1 MRTICGD
8 DVTLAAAAAAD
19 AVVSASHVRTQIVL
33 ILKLPAADAALVSP
47 LRAVNEPVTSQR
59 RFTLGDVRATVALV
73 NATQRRR

>member
-1 MRTICGD
+1 MRTTGG
-8 DVTLAAAAAAD
+8 DVTLAATSDAAAA
-19 AVVSASHVRTQIVL
+19 AVCASHVRAQIVL
-33 ILKLPAADAALVSP
+33 ILELPVADAALVTP